1 MTVDVRLELQRKL
14 NSESSKQLPRLCSDV
29 RTNNGVEGWH
39 HRFSRRVRISH
50 PNTWNLIEDIAK
62 EHRHSRLLYSQI
74 EAGQRIALGRVRY
87 NRINSRI
94 RDYEEERQAGQL
106 QTLDFLTR
114 VGHLLR

>member
-1 MTVDVRLELQRKL
+1 MARAPAPPSEHATVPLLLWNCHRL
-14 NSESSKQLPRLCSDV
+14 DV

-62 EHRHSRLLYSQI
+62 EHRHSRLLYSHV
-74 EAGQRIALGRVRY
+74 EAGQRIVLGSVRY

-94 RDYEEERQAGQL
+94 RDHEEERQAGQH